1 MSAFKDHFS
10 TRSAEYAAY
19 RPTYPRALVDF
30 LADAAP
36 GTELA
41 LDCGCG
47 TGQLSVLLG
56 ERFAHVVATDASEK
70 QIENAEP
77 HARVA
82 YRVAP
87 AEASG
92 LGDSSADLVVA
103 AQAAHWFDLPAFYAE
118 ARRVARPRGLVALVT
133 YGIIEM
139 DEPVDAVVKH
149 FYWKVVGPYWPP
161 ERRRTRPC
169 GGAPP

>member
-1 MSAFKDHFS
+1 MSEFKDHFS

-47 TGQLSVLLG
+47 TGQLSVLLA
-56 ERFAHVVATDASEK
+56 ERFARVVATDASAK

-77 HARVA
+77 RQNLE
-82 YRVAP
+82 YR
-87 AEASG
+87 G
-92 LGDSSADLVVA
+92 RKTL
-103 AQAAHWFDLPAFYAE
+103 
-118 ARRVARPRGLVALVT
+118 
-133 YGIIEM
+133 
-139 DEPVDAVVKH
+139 
-149 FYWKVVGPYWPP
+149 
-161 ERRRTRPC
+161 
-169 GGAPP
+169 